1 MNIRQDLKFAI
12 RALVKH
18 PGFAFVAIAA
28 LGLGIGVNATVF
40 TLVNAVLLRGL
51 PYENADRLFYLECS
65 NPSENRDRLQ
75 VSHPDFLDW
84 RQASESFEGMAA
96 YTEGTVN
103 LSEAGKLPERYMGCW
118 LTANGFDLI
127 SQPTVLGRGF
137 TPADDQPGA
146 APVAILGHSVWKN
159 RYGSDPTVIGRVVQI
174 NAVSTEVIGVMA
186 PGVRFPDN
194 NDVWLPLSH
203 SDLALKRKENRS
215 ARELGVFGLAKK
227 GVPQTQAQSE
237 MTGIAARLES
247 QNQETNKGIAV
258 NVKTFNEAFNGGPIK
273 VVFLALMGAV
283 GFVLLIACANVAN
296 LLLARAVGRSREIS
310 IRTAI
315 GASRWSVIRQLLT
328 ESVLLA
334 FLGGAVG
341 LLLSFV
347 GVWAFDRAV
356 ADVGKPY
363 WIEFK
368 MDPLVFAFLFAIC
381 LVTGLLFGL
390 APALQALKTDI
401 NEVLQEGGRGNSRSS
416 GGRRLSGLLVS
427 LELALA
433 LILLVG
439 AGLLV
444 RSGLNMYNLDTGVVV
459 ENLLTMRVG
468 LPEAKYKD
476 DDAVYRFQEAL
487 LDRVRAAAGI
497 ESVAITASPPLWGG
511 ARDPMEI
518 ENQVVEDKSKLPQM
532 VRISISPGYIHTLG
546 ASLLRGRDFS
556 SSDGSAG
563 SEKVM
568 INRRFA
574 EKYWPDGSDPIGKR
588 IRWVL
593 EDKPGPWLEVVGI
606 CSNVRQNS
614 PGDPIEAAAY
624 VPLRQETPRFFNLVA
639 RGQVPSDAMAVTLRQ
654 EIQKLDENLPAYD
667 VRTMEEHFARASWP
681 YRVFGTTLSI
691 FALIALLLS
700 GVGTYAVIAY
710 SVSRRTQEIGIRMA
724 LGASS
729 QKVVGLV
736 LKQGAWHVALGLILG
751 LAGAFG
757 VSRVLEA
764 LLVQVTPTD
773 PATFGLVTLL
783 LTGCAFAACLVPALR
798 ASRVSPVEALR
809 AD

>member
-1 MNIRQDLKFAI
+1 MNIVQDVKFAF
-12 RALVKH
+12 RMLVKH
-18 PGFAFVAIAA
+18 PGFSFVAIAA

-51 PYENADRLFYLECS
+51 PYENADRLLYLD
-65 NPSENRDRLQ
+65 NANLSEHRDRMP
-75 VSHPDFLDW
+75 VSYPDFSDW
-84 RQASESFEGMAA
+84 RQQNESFEDLAA

-118 LTANGFDLI
+118 ITANGFDLVG
-127 SQPTVLGRGF
+127 QPTLLGRGF
-137 TPADDQPGA
+137 LPADDQPGA
-146 APVAILGHSVWKN
+146 APVAILGHTIWKN
-159 RYGSDPTVIGRVVQI
+159 RYGNDPSVLGKVVQI
-174 NAVSTEVIGVMA
+174 NEVSTEIVGVMPA
-186 PGVRFPDN
+186 GVQFPDN
-194 NDVWLPLSH
+194 NDIWLPLSQSKFFAEH
-203 SDLALKRKENRS
+203 HNDRGSRDLA
-215 ARELGVFGLAKK
+215 VFGVVKK
-227 GVPQTQAQSE
+227 GIPLAGAVTE
-237 MTGIAARLES
+237 MRGIGARLES
-247 QNQETNKGIAV
+247 QYSDTNKGIEV

-310 IRTAI
+310 IRTAV

-334 FLGGAVG
+334 FLGGVVG
-341 LLLSFV
+341 LLFSFV

-368 MDPLVFAFLFAIC
+368 MDPLVFGFLFAIC
-381 LVTGLLFGL
+381 LATGLLFGL
-390 APALQALKTDI
+390 APALQALRTDI
-401 NEVLQEGGRGNSRSS
+401 NEVLQEGGRGNTRSA
-416 GGRRLSGLLVS
+416 GGRRLSGFLVS
-427 LELALA
+427 FELGLA

-459 ENLLTMRVG
+459 DKLLTLRVG
-468 LPEAKYKD
+468 LPDAKYKD
-476 DDAVYRFQEAL
+476 DASVYRLQEEL
-487 LDRVRAAAGI
+487 LGRVQATAGV
-497 ESVAITASPPLWGG
+497 ESAGITASPPLWHG
-511 ARDPMEI
+511 AGAPFEI
-518 ENQVVEDKSKLPQM
+518 EGRLVEDKSKLPQ
-532 VRISISPGYIHTLG
+532 VGRIAISPGYIHALG
-546 ASLLRGRDFS
+546 ATIVRGRDFTS
-556 SSDGSAG
+556 QDGAPG
-563 SEKVM
+563 SEKV
-568 INRRFA
+568 IVNRRFA
-574 EKYWPDGSDPIGKR
+574 EQYWPQGADPVGRR
-588 IRWVL
+588 IRWQFD
-593 EDKPGPWLEVVGI
+593 EKPGPWLEIVGI
-606 CSNVRQNS
+606 CSNVRQNDPS
-614 PGDPIEAAAY
+614 DPIEAAAY
-624 VPLRQETPRFFNLVA
+624 VPLRQEPPRYFTLTA
-639 RGQVPSDAMAVTLRQ
+639 RGLVSTDALAVSLRK
-654 EIQKLDENLPAYD
+654 EIQNADENLPAYD

-691 FALIALLLS
+691 FALIALVLS

-729 QKVVGLV
+729 QNVVGLV
-736 LKQGAWHVALGLILG
+736 LRQGARQLGLGLALG

-757 VSRVLEA
+757 LSRVLEA

-773 PATFGLVTLL
+773 PVTFVTVTVLL
-783 LTGCAFAACLVPALR
+783 AGCALVACMVPALR